1 MPDQVT
7 CPDENPKLPFR
18 LGRVEAQWELQGV
31 VAQKDQTHALGVFLS
46 THTSTSVERLARYIA
61 VSPAE
66 RTPARIV
73 GRRRPT
79 PLPRAPR
86 AARRSPRSS
95 SAWTSVPSAAPR
107 APREEPGAPR
117 ARCVGE
123 PHDHFEPRAS
133 TVPRWRSSSCRSLG
147 GRRRP
152 PQRPAGGG
160 FVSPLK
166 CAWIAPGREPPP
178 WRRPKVDPTSR
189 EM

>member
-46 THTSTSVERLARYIA
+46 THTSTSVERLARYVA

-73 GRRRPT
+73 GRRRPP
-79 PLPRAPR
+79 PLPR
-86 AARRSPRSS
+86 
-95 SAWTSVPSAAPR
+95 APR

-123 PHDHFEPRAS
+123 PHDPFEPRAS
-133 TVPRWRSSSCRSLG
+133 TVPRWRSSSCRS
-147 GRRRP
+147 
-152 PQRPAGGG
+152 
-160 FVSPLK
+160 
-166 CAWIAPGREPPP
+166 
-178 WRRPKVDPTSR
+178 
-189 EM
+189 